1 MLKVINE
8 FLPVKEL
15 AGRPIKVSV
24 LRQFGLVENEKLDR
38 FLNIAFGKPQ
48 EPDQGTA
55 GEAKRM
61 RIRAKA
67 KTAQARKQ
75 PRAA

>member
-1 MLKVINE
+1 MLKVIDE

-15 AGRPIKVSV
+15 AGRPIKVPV

-38 FLNIAFGKPQ
+38 FLHTAFGKPR
-48 EPDQGTA
+48 ELDQGSA
-55 GEAKRM
+55 SEAKEQ

-67 KTAQARKQ
+67 KTAQDNK
-75 PRAA
+75 